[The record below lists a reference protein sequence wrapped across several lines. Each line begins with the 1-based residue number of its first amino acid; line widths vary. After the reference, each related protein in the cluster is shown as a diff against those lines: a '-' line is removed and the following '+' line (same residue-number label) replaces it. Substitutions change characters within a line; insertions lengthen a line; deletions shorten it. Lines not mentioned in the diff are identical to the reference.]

1 MEKEYPR
8 PYLGA
13 SPRYSFVQSFIAQMS
28 SKVYIMSEH
37 SLSTHEM
44 RLTLAQ
50 LDFWEE
56 FSLHP
61 DQPVSTVAHYLD
73 IQGGID
79 PEALFKAIE
88 TTVHETDVLA
98 LRFYIPEGQTK
109 PMQHCDPSR
118 LPKLQLIDLQ
128 DRADPYQAASQ
139 MMQAD
144 VAAKLNL
151 LTQPLSV
158 QWLFKLGAD
167 RYLWYIRA
175 HHIILDGFGMVL
187 IEQRCAKL
195 YAHYLGKGDAGAPFH
210 SFAQYLDEDQSY
222 CASPRFEK
230 DRAFWDDY
238 LKSAPVA
245 LPILHKE
252 DEYYGGE
259 ETGLSFEYELPK
271 PLINRMHQIAAQME
285 MGWPDLLVAISGL
298 YLFYHYRQ
306 QDHDGQQA
314 LPLWLPFMNRWGS
327 VGAYMPALLVNIL
340 PLFIQPKPEA
350 TLGETL
356 SQLSCTLRK
365 QRAHGRY
372 RIEQLAT
379 DQGLSEGTRYF
390 FSPLVNVLPFD
401 APEFEGCTVK
411 HQVLASGP
419 GDGFNITYRGRS
431 DAEALI
437 LSIDADP
444 SMFQPQ
450 EFEQHSQALLAFLE
464 QVLDGSAINI
474 RCDQLLK

>member
-175 HHIILDGFGMVL
+175 H
-187 IEQRCAKL
+187 Q
-195 YAHYLGKGDAGAPFH
+195 
-210 SFAQYLDEDQSY
+210 
-222 CASPRFEK
+222 
-230 DRAFWDDY
+230 DR
-238 LKSAPVA
+238 KSV
-245 LPILHKE
+245 
-252 DEYYGGE
+252 
-259 ETGLSFEYELPK
+259 
-271 PLINRMHQIAAQME
+271 
-285 MGWPDLLVAISGL
+285 V
-298 YLFYHYRQ
+298 
-306 QDHDGQQA
+306 
-314 LPLWLPFMNRWGS
+314 
-327 VGAYMPALLVNIL
+327 
-340 PLFIQPKPEA
+340 
-350 TLGETL
+350 
-356 SQLSCTLRK
+356 
-365 QRAHGRY
+365 
-372 RIEQLAT
+372 
-379 DQGLSEGTRYF
+379 
-390 FSPLVNVLPFD
+390 
-401 APEFEGCTVK
+401 
-411 HQVLASGP
+411 
-419 GDGFNITYRGRS
+419 
-431 DAEALI
+431 
-437 LSIDADP
+437 
-444 SMFQPQ
+444 
-450 EFEQHSQALLAFLE
+450 
-464 QVLDGSAINI
+464 
-474 RCDQLLK
+474 